1 MDSKQDA
8 KFQRSP
14 SEKLEIDS
22 IAVDVSH
29 PRSPAACAA
38 PKMSPPQPRQS
49 SMKKNQGRE
58 PHWSTTPDGA
68 LLSRATASVYK
79 KIISPAKDGGLK
91 VSCIALL

>member
-14 SEKLEIDS
+14 SEKLELDS
-22 IAVDVSH
+22 IAVDVHH
-29 PRSPAACAA
+29 PRSPVASCAA
-38 PKMSPPQPRQS
+38 PKMSPPAPRARLP
-49 SMKKNQGRE
+49 SMKKSQGRE

-68 LLSRATASVYK
+68 LLSRATACVYK

-91 VSCIALL
+91 VIIC